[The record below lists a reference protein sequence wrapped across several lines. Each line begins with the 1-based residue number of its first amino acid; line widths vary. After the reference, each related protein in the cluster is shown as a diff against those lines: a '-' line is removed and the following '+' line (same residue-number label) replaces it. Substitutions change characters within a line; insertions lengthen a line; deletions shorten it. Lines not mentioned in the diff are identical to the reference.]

1 MIKITYKSSGV
12 NTKNASKL
20 VNKLEK
26 ITKKNFRPEIIQNPG
41 GFCSLFDLKKLRYRD
56 PILLSSTDGVGTKLK
71 VALEFD
77 KLNYLGIDLVAMCVN
92 DILANGGEP
101 LFFLDYFSSS
111 KLNNSNFLKIMK
123 SINTGCIQAGCSLI
137 GGETAEM
144 PGIYAKNDFDLA
156 GFSVGVVERENLIN
170 KNNVRNGDIIIGL
183 KSSGF
188 HSNGYSLIRNVINK
202 KKINLES
209 NIPYKKNGKVGD
221 ELIIPTKIY
230 VKELLPLI
238 QNKLINS
245 IAHVTGGGI
254 SENLSRAIP
263 TNLTAIIDAKD
274 FKIPKLFLWLKE
286 LANIS
291 IKEMLNTFNCGIG
304 MIIIIKNKNE
314 KEVCGFLNKSK
325 VNYSIIGEIKRENP
339 GDKKILF
346 KKFDKWNLI

>member
-1 MIKITYKSSGV
+1 
-12 NTKNASKL
+12 
-20 VNKLEK
+20 
-26 ITKKNFRPEIIQNPG
+26 
-41 GFCSLFDLKKLRYRD
+41 
-56 PILLSSTDGVGTKLK
+56 
-71 VALEFD
+71 
-77 KLNYLGIDLVAMCVN
+77 MCVN

-263 TNLTAIIDAKD
+263 TNLTAIIDAKN